1 MKWCGNMLRKKMLR
15 DILKQKSQFITIILM
30 IAIGIMVYS
39 GINAYMVGMQTTGDN
54 FYGDYNL
61 QDLNVL
67 GSSFKS
73 SDLETVKNI
82 DNVNDAELKMVLNM
96 NDADNDTKSYLVS
109 AIESNNISKF
119 YVANG
124 DAFNKDKKGIWIDYF
139 YAKANNLKVGDTIS
153 FKYEDYTFKEEILGI
168 VYVPDHVYDVKD
180 ATQLMPNHEDYGI
193 VYMSSKEL
201 EGFIKNNI
209 QNRLEEALN
218 IEVTDKVFNKYYPD
232 FNYEDYIPYNYI
244 MVDVNDK
251 ANNNQVKDD
260 IEKEISNAYASV
272 SIEDTASYTM
282 YQGEIDEG
290 KAYVGIFSGLF
301 LFIALLSVITT
312 MRRVVNKQKLQ
323 IGTLKA
329 LGFSKLKITS
339 HYVSYGLFT
348 SILGCI
354 LGIFLGRFFL
364 GSFFLGIE
372 MSFFEVPNGKVFIEP
387 KTYLMALMV
396 IVVVCLVVFITCYQ
410 ELKKKP
416 ADSLRNEIPK
426 VKRGSLDITTK
437 GILKNLNFAT
447 KWNIRDI
454 LRNKI
459 RTITGIV
466 GIAGCSTLIVC
477 ALGMLNSMN
486 HFIKLQFDVLDNFKY
501 KLTLKSDI
509 TSDALTDLKNT
520 YGDNSSSTLTIEIK
534 DSDDNRETNTLFVD
548 NSNNYIRFTDD
559 KYNYINLD
567 NSNGVYVTYKYADT
581 NNIKIGD
588 TIKWHIYG
596 KKDYYTSEV
605 VGYYRDPQ
613 VQGLTCTKEYLE
625 SLDLEYSPD
634 AMYTNEDLSNI
645 KTLKGVDIIQD
656 KNELKNAINSM
667 LSMMREMIIIIILF
681 AVILGVV
688 IIYNMSI
695 LSFTEKEYQFATLK
709 VLGFDD
715 KKIKKIFSL
724 QNSIICVISIIFG
737 LPLGYYLT
745 SYLFKVCLDA
755 NYDFGVHIE
764 IITYV
769 IAAIGTYLV
778 SIVVSKV
785 LGKKV
790 DTIDM
795 VSSLKANE

>member
-1 MKWCGNMLRKKMLR
+1 MKWCGNMLKIKMLR

-30 IAIGIMVYS
+30 VAIGIMVYS

-54 FYGDYNL
+54 FYKDYNL

-67 GSSFKS
+67 GSSFKK

-82 DNVNDAELKMVLNM
+82 NNVNDAELKMVLNM

-119 YVANG
+119 YVADG
-124 DAFNKDKKGIWIDYF
+124 ISFDKDKKGIWLDYF
-139 YAKANNLKVGDTIS
+139 YADANNLKVGDTIN
-153 FKYEDYTFKEEILGI
+153 FKYEDYTFREEILGI

-180 ATQLMPNHEDYGI
+180 ATQLMPNHKDYGI

-209 QNRLEEALN
+209 WNSLEETLN
-218 IEVTDKVFNKYYPD
+218 IEVTDKIFNKYYPN
-232 FNYEDYIPYNYI
+232 FNYEDYIPYDYI

-260 IEKEISNAYASV
+260 IEKEITNAYASV

-329 LGFSKLKITS
+329 LGFSKLKITN

-348 SILGCI
+348 SLIGCV
-354 LGIFLGRFFL
+354 LGILLGRFFL
-364 GSFFLGIE
+364 GSLFLGIE
-372 MSFFEVPNGKVFIEP
+372 MSFFEIPNGKVFIEP
-387 KTYLMALMV
+387 KTYFMALMV

-416 ADSLRNEIPK
+416 AEALRNEIPK

-437 GILKNLNFAT
+437 GILKKLNFAT

-486 HFIKLQFDVLDNFKY
+486 YFIKLQFDVLDNFKY

-509 TSDALTDLKNT
+509 THDALTELKNT

-534 DSDDNRETNTLFVD
+534 DTDDNRKTNSLFVN
-548 NSNNYIRFTDD
+548 NSNSYIRFIDD
-559 KYNYINLD
+559 KYNYINLNNND
-567 NSNGVYVTYKYADT
+567 GVYVTYKYANT

-596 KKDYYTSEV
+596 KKEYYASKV

-625 SLDLEYSPD
+625 SLGLEYSPD

-681 AVILGVV
+681 AIILGVV

-709 VLGFDD
+709 VLGFND

-724 QNSIICVISIIFG
+724 QNSIICVISIILG

-745 SYLFKVCLDA
+745 SYLFKVCLDET
-755 NYDFGVHIE
+755 YDFGVHIE
-764 IITYV
+764 IMTYV

-778 SIVVSKV
+778 SIIVSKA

>member
-124 DAFNKDKKGIWIDYF
+124 DAFNKDKKGIWIDCF

-180 ATQLMPNHEDYGI
+180 ATQLMPNHKDYGI

-348 SILGCI
+348 SLLGCA

-364 GSFFLGIE
+364 GSLFLGIE

-437 GILKNLNFAT
+437 GLLKNLNFAT

-486 HFIKLQFDVLDNFKY
+486 YFIKLQFDVLDNFKY
-501 KLTLKSDI
+501 KLTLKSYI

-520 YGDNSSSTLTIEIK
+520 YGDNSSSTLTVEIK

-548 NSNNYIRFTDD
+548 NSNNYIRFIDD
-559 KYNYINLD
+559 KYNYVNLD

-709 VLGFDD
+709 VLGFND
-715 KKIKKIFSL
+715 KKIKKIFGL

-737 LPLGYYLT
+737 VPLGYYLT

>member
-73 SDLETVKNI
+73 SYLETVKNI

-193 VYMSSKEL
+193 VYVSSKEL

-272 SIEDTASYTM
+272 WIEDTASYTM

-364 GSFFLGIE
+364 GSLFLGIE

-387 KTYLMALMV
+387 KTYLMALIV

-486 HFIKLQFDVLDNFKY
+486 YFIKLQFDVLDNFKY
-501 KLTLKSDI
+501 KLTLKNDI
-509 TSDALTDLKNT
+509 TSDALTELKNT
-520 YGDNSSSTLTIEIK
+520 YGDNSSSNLTIEIK

-588 TIKWHIYG
+588 IIKWHIYG

-695 LSFTEKEYQFATLK
+695 LSLTEKEYQFATLK
-709 VLGFDD
+709 VLGFND

>member
-1 MKWCGNMLRKKMLR
+1 MKWCGNMLKIKMLR

-30 IAIGIMVYS
+30 IAIGTMVYF
-39 GINAYMVGMQTTGDN
+39 GINAYMVGMQKTGDN
-54 FYGDYNL
+54 FYQDYNL

-67 GSSFKS
+67 GSSFKK

-82 DNVNDAELKMVLNM
+82 NNVNDAELKMVLNM

-119 YVANG
+119 YVVDG
-124 DAFNKDKKGIWIDYF
+124 VSFDKDKKGIWIDYF
-139 YAKANNLKVGDTIS
+139 YAKENNLKVGDTIS
-153 FKYEDYTFKEEILGI
+153 FKYEDYTFRKEILGI

-180 ATQLMPNHEDYGI
+180 ATQLMPNHKDYGI

-209 QNRLEEALN
+209 KSSLEEALN
-218 IEVTDKVFNKYYPD
+218 TEVTDKVFNKYYPN

-251 ANNNQVKDD
+251 TNNNQVKDD
-260 IEKEISNAYASV
+260 IENEISNFYASV
-272 SIEDTASYTM
+272 PIEDTASYTM

-329 LGFSKLKITS
+329 LGFSKLKITG

-348 SILGCI
+348 AILGCLIGI
-354 LGIFLGRFFL
+354 LLGRFFL
-364 GSFFLGIE
+364 GSLFLGME

-387 KTYLMALMV
+387 QNYLVVLMV
-396 IVVVCLVVFITCYQ
+396 IIGVCLVVFITCYQ
-410 ELKKKP
+410 ELQKKP
-416 ADSLRNEIPK
+416 AEALRNEIPK

-437 GILKNLNFAT
+437 GILKKLNFAT

-466 GIAGCSTLIVC
+466 GVAGCSILIVC

-486 HFIKLQFDVLDNFKY
+486 YFIKLQFDVLDNFKY

-509 TSDALTDLKNT
+509 THDALTELKNT
-520 YGDNSSSTLTIEIK
+520 YGDNSNSTLTIEIK
-534 DSDDNRETNTLFVD
+534 DENDNRKTNTLFVD
-548 NSNNYIRFTDD
+548 NSNNYIRFIDD

-567 NSNGVYVTYKYADT
+567 NSDGVYVTYKYANT

-596 KKDYYTSEV
+596 KKDYYTSKV

-625 SLDLEYSPD
+625 SLGLKYSPD

-656 KNELKNAINSM
+656 KNELKNAIGSM

-681 AVILGVV
+681 AIILGVV

-709 VLGFDD
+709 VLGFND

-724 QNSIICVISIIFG
+724 QNSIICVISIILG
-737 LPLGYYLT
+737 LLLGYYLT
-745 SYLFKVCLDA
+745 SYLFKVCLDET
-755 NYDFGVHIE
+755 YDFGVHIE
-764 IITYV
+764 IMTYV
-769 IAAIGTYLV
+769 IAVIGTYLV
-778 SIVVSKV
+778 SFVVSKV
-785 LGKKV
+785 LSKKV

>member
-1 MKWCGNMLRKKMLR
+1 MKWCGNMLKIKMLR

-30 IAIGIMVYS
+30 IAIGTMVYF
-39 GINAYMVGMQTTGDN
+39 GINAYMVGMQKTGDN
-54 FYGDYNL
+54 FYQDYNL

-67 GSSFKS
+67 GSSFKK

-82 DNVNDAELKMVLNM
+82 NNVNDAELKMVLNM

-119 YVANG
+119 YVVDG
-124 DAFNKDKKGIWIDYF
+124 VFFDKDKKGIWIDYF
-139 YAKANNLKVGDTIS
+139 YAKENNLKVGDTIS
-153 FKYEDYTFKEEILGI
+153 FKYEDYTFREEILGI
-168 VYVPDHVYDVKD
+168 IYIPDHVYDVKD
-180 ATQLMPNHEDYGI
+180 ATQLMPNHKDYGI

-209 QNRLEEALN
+209 KSSLEKALN
-218 IEVTDKVFNKYYPD
+218 TEVTDKVFNKYYPN

-251 ANNNQVKDD
+251 TNNNQVKDD
-260 IEKEISNAYASV
+260 IENEISNFFASV
-272 SIEDTASYTM
+272 PIEDTASYTM

-329 LGFSKLKITS
+329 LGFSKLKITG

-348 SILGCI
+348 AILGCLIGI
-354 LGIFLGRFFL
+354 LLGRFFL
-364 GSFFLGIE
+364 GSLFLGME

-387 KTYLMALMV
+387 QNYLVVLMV
-396 IVVVCLVVFITCYQ
+396 IIGVCLVVFITCYQ
-410 ELKKKP
+410 ELQKKP
-416 ADSLRNEIPK
+416 AEALRNEIPK

-437 GILKNLNFAT
+437 GILKKLNFAT

-466 GIAGCSTLIVC
+466 GVAGCSILIVC

-486 HFIKLQFDVLDNFKY
+486 YFIKLQFDVLDNFKY

-509 TSDALTDLKNT
+509 THDALTELKNT
-520 YGDNSSSTLTIEIK
+520 YGDNSNSTLTIEIK
-534 DSDDNRETNTLFVD
+534 DENDNRKTNTLFVD
-548 NSNNYIRFTDD
+548 NSNNYIRFIDD

-567 NSNGVYVTYKYADT
+567 NSDGVYVTYKYANT

-596 KKDYYTSEV
+596 KKDYYTSKV

-625 SLDLEYSPD
+625 SLGLKYSPD

-656 KNELKNAINSM
+656 KNELKNAISSM
-667 LSMMREMIIIIILF
+667 LSMMREMITIIIIF

-709 VLGFDD
+709 VLGFDS
-715 KKIKKIFSL
+715 KRIKKIFSL
-724 QNSIICVISIIFG
+724 QNSIICVISIILG

-745 SYLFKVCLDA
+745 SYLFKVCLDET
-755 NYDFGVHIE
+755 YDFEVHIE
-764 IITYV
+764 IMTYV
-769 IAAIGTYLV
+769 IAVIGTYLV
-778 SIVVSKV
+778 SFVVSKD
-785 LGKKV
+785 LSKKV

>member
-39 GINAYMVGMQTTGDN
+39 GINAYMVGMQTTGSN

-209 QNRLEEALN
+209 KSSLEDASN

-272 SIEDTASYTM
+272 WIEDTASYTM

-364 GSFFLGIE
+364 GSLFLGIE

-486 HFIKLQFDVLDNFKY
+486 YFIKLQFDVLDNFKY

-509 TSDALTDLKNT
+509 TSDALTELKNT

-567 NSNGVYVTYKYADT
+567 NNNGVYVTYKYADT

-605 VGYYRDPQ
+605 VGYYRDSQ
-613 VQGLTCTKEYLE
+613 VHGLTCTKEYLE

-695 LSFTEKEYQFATLK
+695 LSLTEKEYQFATLK
-709 VLGFDD
+709 VLGFND

-764 IITYV
+764 ILTYV

>member
-1 MKWCGNMLRKKMLR
+1 MKWCGNMLEKKMLR

-30 IAIGIMVYS
+30 IAIGVMVYS
-39 GINAYMVGMQTTGDN
+39 GINAYMLGMQKTADN
-54 FYGDYNL
+54 FYLDYNL

-67 GSSFKS
+67 GSSFKKR
-73 SDLETVKNI
+73 DLETVKNI
-82 DNVNDAELKMVLNM
+82 NNVNDAELKMVINM

-119 YVANG
+119 YIADGVLF
-124 DAFNKDKKGIWIDYF
+124 DKDKKGIWLDYF
-139 YAKANNLKVGDTIS
+139 YATANNLKVGDTIN

-168 VYVPDHVYDVKD
+168 VYIPDHVYDVKD
-180 ATQLMPNHEDYGI
+180 ATQLMPNHKDYGI
-193 VYMSSKEL
+193 IYMSSKEL
-201 EGFIKNNI
+201 EGFIKNGIKTNLSD
-209 QNRLEEALN
+209 NLN
-218 IEVTDKVFNKYYPD
+218 IEVTDKIFNKYYPD
-232 FNYEDYIPYNYI
+232 FNYEEYIPYNYI
-244 MVDVNDK
+244 MVDVRDK
-251 ANNNQVKDD
+251 TNNNQVKDD
-260 IEKEISNAYASV
+260 IEKEITNAYASV

-329 LGFSKLKITS
+329 LGFSKLKIAS

-348 SILGCI
+348 SLLGGVI
-354 LGIFLGRFFL
+354 GLLLGRFFL
-364 GSFFLGIE
+364 GSLFLGME
-372 MSFFEVPNGKVFIEP
+372 MSFFEIPNGKVFIEA
-387 KTYLMALMV
+387 KTYLMVLMV
-396 IVVVCLVVFITCYQ
+396 ILAVCVVVFITCFQ

-416 ADSLRNEIPK
+416 AEALRNEIPK

-437 GILKNLNFAT
+437 GVLKKLNFAA
-447 KWNIRDI
+447 KWNLRDI

-486 HFIKLQFDVLDNFKY
+486 YFIKLQFDDLDNFQY
-501 KLTLKSDI
+501 KLTLKSDV
-509 TSDALTDLKNT
+509 TDEALNDIKTT

-534 DSDDNRETNTLFVD
+534 DDNDNRETNTLFVD
-548 NSNNYIRFTDD
+548 NSNNYIRFIDD
-559 KYNYINLD
+559 KYNYITLD
-567 NSNGVYVTYKYADT
+567 NNDGVYVTYKYADT

-588 TIKWHIYG
+588 TIRWHIYG
-596 KKDYYTSEV
+596 KKEYYTSKV

-613 VQGLTCTKEYLE
+613 VQGLTCTKGYLE
-625 SLDLEYSPD
+625 SLGLKYSPD
-634 AMYTNEDLSNI
+634 AMYTNNDLSNV
-645 KTLKGVDIIQD
+645 KTIKGVDIIQD

-667 LSMMREMIIIIILF
+667 LSMMREMIVIIVFF
-681 AVILGVV
+681 AVILGMV

-695 LSFTEKEYQFATLK
+695 LSFAEKEYQFATLK
-709 VLGFDD
+709 VLGFDS
-715 KKIKKIFSL
+715 KRIKKIFSL
-724 QNSIICVISIIFG
+724 QNGIICVISIILG

-745 SYLFKVCLDA
+745 NYLFKVCLDE

-764 IITYV
+764 ILTFI

-778 SIVVSKV
+778 SFIVSKFI
-785 LGKKV
+785 GKKV